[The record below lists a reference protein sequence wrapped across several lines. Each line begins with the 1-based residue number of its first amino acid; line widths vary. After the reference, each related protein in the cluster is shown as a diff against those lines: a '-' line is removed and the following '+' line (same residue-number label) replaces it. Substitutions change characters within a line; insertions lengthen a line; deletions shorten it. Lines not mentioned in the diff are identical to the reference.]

1 MKELPSPLHA
11 LGEAC
16 ITYKK
21 RASFKKVTCSNS
33 KTLYGIFLPLFK
45 NMHIAEMVY
54 VVYFNRANETIA
66 FDMNSMGDM
75 SASIINMQKLF
86 AIGHMSFA
94 SSFAVCHNHPSGKL
108 IPSKGDID
116 LTKKLSYAG
125 SINSIILL
133 DHLIISD
140 QGYYSFADEGLI

>member
-1 MKELPSPLHA
+1 
-11 LGEAC
+11 
-16 ITYKK
+16 
-21 RASFKKVTCSNS
+21 
-33 KTLYGIFLPLFK
+33 
-45 NMHIAEMVY
+45 MHIAEMVY

-66 FDMNSMGDM
+66 FDMNSMGDI

-94 SSFAVCHNHPSGKL
+94 SSFAVCHNHPTGKL
-108 IPSKGDID
+108 IPSKSDID

-125 SINSIILL
+125 SINNIILL

-140 QGYYSFADEGLI
+140 QGYYSFADEGFI

>member
-1 MKELPSPLHA
+1 MKELLSPSHA

-21 RASFKKVTCSNS
+21 RASFKRVTCNNS
-33 KTLYGIFLPLFK
+33 KSLYEIFIPLFK

-66 FDMNSMGDM
+66 FDMNSMGDI

-94 SSFAVCHNHPSGKL
+94 SSFAVCHNHPTGKL
-108 IPSKGDID
+108 VPSKSDID

-125 SINSIILL
+125 SINNIILL

-140 QGYYSFADEGLI
+140 QGYYSFADEGFI